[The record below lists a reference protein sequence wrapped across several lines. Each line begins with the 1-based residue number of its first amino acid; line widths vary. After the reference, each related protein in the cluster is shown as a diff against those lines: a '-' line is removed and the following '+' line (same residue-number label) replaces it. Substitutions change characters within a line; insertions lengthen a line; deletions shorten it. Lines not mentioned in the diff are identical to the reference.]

1 MEQTITTGITT
12 LGFPIVCAIA
22 LAWFCYKSYNKMT
35 DTLDKITQTN
45 QELVMTN
52 SSLIKAMDLK
62 IDKIELKV
70 FELSESI

>member
-1 MEQTITTGITT
+1 MEQTITTMVGT
-12 LGFPIVCAIA
+12 LGFPIVCAIF

-52 SSLIKAMDLK
+52 SSLIKNMYMK
-62 IDKIELKV
+62 ITIIEEKVDKIAER
-70 FELSESI
+70 

>member
-1 MEQTITTGITT
+1 MEQTITTMIGT

-52 SSLIKAMDLK
+52 SSLIKNMDLK
-62 IDKIELKV
+62 ITIIEEKVDKIAER
-70 FELSESI
+70 

>member
-1 MEQTITTGITT
+1 MEQTVTMMIST
-12 LGFPIVCAIA
+12 LGFPICCAIA

-52 SSLIKAMDLK
+52 SSLIKTMDLK
-62 IDKIELKV
+62 IDNIQTEVNKLA
-70 FELSESI
+70 ESK